1 MDWKSIIGV
10 VAPTLATALG
20 GPLAGLAVE
29 SLGKVLGMDSPTV
42 EKVKEAFSQGQLT
55 GEQIA
60 QLKQAEIALQLRMRE
75 LDISEQ
81 QLYAGDRDSAR
92 KMQIATQ
99 SLWPG
104 VLSAIT
110 TLAVLGVIAARMSG
124 LALPEDSTTIQL
136 IGSLTTG
143 WGMCLAYWFGTTR
156 GSAEKSQLLAQSPA
170 ISSQPV
176 SR

>member
-1 MDWKSIIGV
+1 MMDWKSIIGV

-42 EKVKEAFSQGQLT
+42 EKVKDAFAQGQLT

-60 QLKQAEIALQLRMRE
+60 QLKAAEIAMQLRMRE

-81 QLYAGDRDSAR
+81 QLYASDRDSAR

-99 SLWPG
+99 SVWPG
-104 VLSAIT
+104 ALSAIT
-110 TLAVLGVIAARMSG
+110 TLAVLGVIGARMTG
-124 LALPEDSTTIQL
+124 MALPDDSTTVQL

-143 WGMCLAYWFGTTR
+143 WGLCLSYWFGTTR
-156 GSAEKSQLLAQSPA
+156 GSAEKTALLAQAPA
-170 ISSQPV
+170 V
-176 SR
+176 EK

>member
-1 MDWKSIIGV
+1 MGWKSIIGV
-10 VAPTLATALG
+10 IAPTLATALG

-29 SLGKVLGMDSPTV
+29 ALGSVMGMDQPTV
-42 EKVKEAFSQGQLT
+42 AKVKDAFAQGALT
-55 GEQIA
+55 GDQIA
-60 QLKQAEIALQLRMRE
+60 QLKAAEIALQVRMRE

-81 QLYAGDRDSAR
+81 QLYAADRDSAR
-92 KMQIATQ
+92 KMQIAAP
-99 SLWPG
+99 SAWPG

-110 TLAVLGVIAARMSG
+110 TAAVLGVIAARMSG

-156 GSAEKSQLLAQSPA
+156 SSSEKNALLAKAPA
-170 ISSQPV
+170 IENM
-176 SR
+176 

>member
-20 GPLAGLAVE
+20 GPLAGLAVD
-29 SLGKVLGMDSPTV
+29 SLGKVLGLDAPTA
-42 EKVKEAFSQGQLT
+42 EKVKDAFAQGALT
-55 GEQIA
+55 GDQIA
-60 QLKQAEIALQLRMRE
+60 QLKQAEIALQERMRE

-81 QLYAGDRDSAR
+81 QLYANDRDSAR

-99 SLWPG
+99 SAWPG
-104 VLSAIT
+104 ILSAIT
-110 TLAVLGVIAARMSG
+110 TLAVLGVIAARMTG
-124 LALPEDSTTIQL
+124 FALPNDSTTVQL

-156 GSAEKSQLLAQSPA
+156 GSAQKTELLAKA
-170 ISSQPV
+170 QPV
-176 SR
+176 E

>member
-29 SLGKVLGMDSPTV
+29 ALGRAIGMDQPTV
-42 EKVKEAFSQGQLT
+42 AKIKDAFAQGALT

-60 QLKQAEIALQLRMRE
+60 QLKAAEIALQTKMRE
-75 LDISEQ
+75 LDINEQ
-81 QLYAGDRDSAR
+81 QLYAADRDSAR
-92 KMQIATQ
+92 KMQIA
-99 SLWPG
+99 SPSNWPG
-104 VLSAIT
+104 ILSSVT

-143 WGMCLAYWFGTTR
+143 WGLCLSYWFGTTR
-156 GSAEKSQLLAQSPA
+156 GSSEKSALLAQSAP
-170 ISSQPV
+170 SSIMG
-176 SR
+176 RE